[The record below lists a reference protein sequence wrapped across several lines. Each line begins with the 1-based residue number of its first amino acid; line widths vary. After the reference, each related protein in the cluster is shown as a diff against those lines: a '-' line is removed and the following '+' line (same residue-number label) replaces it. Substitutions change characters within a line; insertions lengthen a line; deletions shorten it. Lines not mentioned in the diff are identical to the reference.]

1 MAIVSNFATQEHR
14 TLKPLF
20 TKTQATFQDWPVD
33 PSRHDIMP
41 GMVACMGPDGV
52 RPSTGAERPLGLFS
66 TYRTYDVWEVPSA
79 GVLVFGGGAM
89 ADVSRSVIDKDAD
102 WEAAEATLKSGGRVL
117 LESDANGRL
126 TVGDGN
132 PVCMLMSVGQA
143 KITVSEVPEALVAEP
158 PQPAALTIG
167 KTDFA
172 GTNFAGKNL
181 GELTSGLTARVEGT
195 NVVFG
200 GTVNHVPDWTEF
212 SAAEEDRTGYYAAF
226 EMKAAD
232 GSAFVRQ
239 TLGSGEKTLV
249 FGQTGDGPGAIILVA
264 AIQKDV
270 KKFTATLYASAEDAE
285 SKTDGT
291 EYTFDFTACVFGE

>member
-66 TYRTYDVWEVPSA
+66 TYRTHNVWEVPSA

-143 KITVSEVPEALVAEP
+143 KITVSEAPEALVAEP

-167 KTDFA
+167 KTDFN
-172 GTNFAGKNL
+172 GTTFAGKNL
-181 GELTSGLTARVEGT
+181 GELTSGLTASVEGT

-200 GTVNHVPDWTEF
+200 GTINHVPDWTEF
-212 SAAEEDRTGYYAAF
+212 SAAEEDRTGY
-226 EMKAAD
+226 
-232 GSAFVRQ
+232 
-239 TLGSGEKTLV
+239 
-249 FGQTGDGPGAIILVA
+249 
-264 AIQKDV
+264 
-270 KKFTATLYASAEDAE
+270 
-285 SKTDGT
+285 
-291 EYTFDFTACVFGE
+291 ACVRPDGRRAGNDQPCRRHSKGHEGVHGDAVRERRGCREQDGRHGIHVRFYRLRLRRVRRERWSLLRV

>member
-33 PSRHDIMP
+33 PSRHDIML

-66 TYRTYDVWEVPSA
+66 TYRTHNVWEVPSV

-143 KITVSEVPEALVAEP
+143 KITVSEAPEALVAEP

-167 KTDFA
+167 KTD
-172 GTNFAGKNL
+172 FAGKNL

>member
-66 TYRTYDVWEVPSA
+66 TYRTHNVWEVPSA

-143 KITVSEVPEALVAEP
+143 KITVSEAPEALVAEP

-172 GTNFAGKNL
+172 GTNL

-200 GTVNHVPDWTEF
+200 GTVNHVPDRTEF

>member
-66 TYRTYDVWEVPSA
+66 TYRTHNVWEVPSA

-143 KITVSEVPEALVAEP
+143 KITVSEAPEALVAEP

-172 GTNFAGKNL
+172 GKNL
-181 GELTSGLTARVEGT
+181 GELTSGLTARVEGA

-200 GTVNHVPDWTEF
+200 GTVNHVPDRTEF
-212 SAAEEDRTGYYAAF
+212 SAAEEDGTGYYAAF

>member
-143 KITVSEVPEALVAEP
+143 KITVSEAPEALVAEP

-167 KTDFA
+167 KTD
-172 GTNFAGKNL
+172 FAGKNL

>member
-66 TYRTYDVWEVPSA
+66 TYRTHNVWEVPSA

-143 KITVSEVPEALVAEP
+143 KITVSEAPEALVAEP

-226 EMKAAD
+226 EMK
-232 GSAFVRQ
+232 FVRQ

>member
-102 WEAAEATLKSGGRVL
+102 WEAAEATLKAGGRVL

-143 KITVSEVPEALVAEP
+143 KITVSEAPEALVAEP

-167 KTDFA
+167 KTD
-172 GTNFAGKNL
+172 FAGKNL

>member
-1 MAIVSNFATQEHR
+1 
-14 TLKPLF
+14 
-20 TKTQATFQDWPVD
+20 
-33 PSRHDIMP
+33 
-41 GMVACMGPDGV
+41 
-52 RPSTGAERPLGLFS
+52 
-66 TYRTYDVWEVPSA
+66 
-79 GVLVFGGGAM
+79 M

-143 KITVSEVPEALVAEP
+143 KITVSEAPEALVAEP

-172 GTNFAGKNL
+172 GTNFAGKKL

-212 SAAEEDRTGYYAAF
+212 FAAEEDRTGYYAAF

>member
-20 TKTQATFQDWPVD
+20 AKTQATFQDWPVD

-66 TYRTYDVWEVPSA
+66 TYRTHNVWEVPSA

-143 KITVSEVPEALVAEP
+143 KITVSEAPEALVAEP

-167 KTDFA
+167 KTD
-172 GTNFAGKNL
+172 FAGKNL

-200 GTVNHVPDWTEF
+200 GTVNHVPDRTEF

-270 KKFTATLYASAEDAE
+270 KKFAATLYASAEDAE

>member
-66 TYRTYDVWEVPSA
+66 TYRTHNVWEVPSA

-143 KITVSEVPEALVAEP
+143 KITVSEAPEALVAEP

-232 GSAFVRQ
+232 GSAFVCQ
-239 TLGSGEKTLV
+239 TLGSGEKTPGREPSCV
-249 FGQTGDGPGAIILVA
+249 RPDGRILVA

>member
-52 RPSTGAERPLGLFS
+52 RPATGAERPLGLFS

-143 KITVSEVPEALVAEP
+143 KITVSEAPEALVAEP

-167 KTDFA
+167 K
-172 GTNFAGKNL
+172 TNFAGKNL

>member
-1 MAIVSNFATQEHR
+1 MHADVGRSGEDNRFR
-14 TLKPLF
+14 
-20 TKTQATFQDWPVD
+20 
-33 PSRHDIMP
+33 
-41 GMVACMGPDGV
+41 
-52 RPSTGAERPLGLFS
+52 GAGSPRRGA
-66 TYRTYDVWEVPSA
+66 SA
-79 GVLVFGGGAM
+79 ASGADGGGA
-89 ADVSRSVIDKDAD
+89 
-102 WEAAEATLKSGGRVL
+102 
-117 LESDANGRL
+117 
-126 TVGDGN
+126 
-132 PVCMLMSVGQA
+132 
-143 KITVSEVPEALVAEP
+143 
-158 PQPAALTIG
+158 IG
-167 KTDFA
+167 KTDFN

-181 GELTSGLTARVEGT
+181 GELTSGLTANVEGT

-249 FGQTGDGPGAIILVA
+249 FGQTGDGPGAINLVA

-270 KKFTATLYASAEDAE
+270 KEFTATLYASAEDAE

>member
-143 KITVSEVPEALVAEP
+143 KITVSEAPEALVAEP

-167 KTDFA
+167 KTD
-172 GTNFAGKNL
+172 FAGKNL

-200 GTVNHVPDWTEF
+200 GTVNHVPDWTEL

>member
-1 MAIVSNFATQEHR
+1 
-14 TLKPLF
+14 
-20 TKTQATFQDWPVD
+20 
-33 PSRHDIMP
+33 MP

-143 KITVSEVPEALVAEP
+143 KITVSEAPEALVAEP

-167 KTDFA
+167 KTDFN
-172 GTNFAGKNL
+172 GTTFAGKNL
-181 GELTSGLTARVEGT
+181 GELTSGLTASVEGT

-200 GTVNHVPDWTEF
+200 GTINHVPDWTEF

-270 KKFTATLYASAEDAE
+270 KEFTATLYASAEDAE

>member
-143 KITVSEVPEALVAEP
+143 KITVSEAPEALVAEP

-167 KTDFA
+167 KTDFN
-172 GTNFAGKNL
+172 GTTFAGKNL
-181 GELTSGLTARVEGT
+181 GELTSGLTASVEGT

-200 GTVNHVPDWTEF
+200 GTINHVPTGRSSPPQRRTE
-212 SAAEEDRTGYYAAF
+212 R
-226 EMKAAD
+226 
-232 GSAFVRQ
+232 
-239 TLGSGEKTLV
+239 
-249 FGQTGDGPGAIILVA
+249 
-264 AIQKDV
+264 
-270 KKFTATLYASAEDAE
+270 ATTPRSR
-285 SKTDGT
+285 
-291 EYTFDFTACVFGE
+291 

>member
-66 TYRTYDVWEVPSA
+66 TYRTHDVWEVPSA

-143 KITVSEVPEALVAEP
+143 KITVSEAPEALVAEP
-158 PQPAALTIG
+158 PQPAALTIR
-167 KTDFA
+167 
-172 GTNFAGKNL
+172 
-181 GELTSGLTARVEGT
+181 E
-195 NVVFG
+195 
-200 GTVNHVPDWTEF
+200 
-212 SAAEEDRTGYYAAF
+212 
-226 EMKAAD
+226 
-232 GSAFVRQ
+232 
-239 TLGSGEKTLV
+239 
-249 FGQTGDGPGAIILVA
+249 DGPRRNELRR
-264 AIQKDV
+264 
-270 KKFTATLYASAEDAE
+270 
-285 SKTDGT
+285 
-291 EYTFDFTACVFGE
+291 

>member
-1 MAIVSNFATQEHR
+1 
-14 TLKPLF
+14 
-20 TKTQATFQDWPVD
+20 
-33 PSRHDIMP
+33 MP

-66 TYRTYDVWEVPSA
+66 TYRTHNVWEVPSA

-143 KITVSEVPEALVAEP
+143 KITVSEAPEALVAEP

-167 KTDFA
+167 KTD
-172 GTNFAGKNL
+172 FAGKNL

-270 KKFTATLYASAEDAE
+270 KEFTATLYASAEDAE

>member
-66 TYRTYDVWEVPSA
+66 TYRTHNVWEVPSA

-143 KITVSEVPEALVAEP
+143 KITVSEAPEALVAEP

-212 SAAEEDRTGYYAAF
+212 SAAF

>member
-1 MAIVSNFATQEHR
+1 
-14 TLKPLF
+14 
-20 TKTQATFQDWPVD
+20 
-33 PSRHDIMP
+33 MP

-143 KITVSEVPEALVAEP
+143 KITVSEAPEALVAEP

-200 GTVNHVPDWTEF
+200 GTVNHVPDRTEF

>member
-1 MAIVSNFATQEHR
+1 
-14 TLKPLF
+14 
-20 TKTQATFQDWPVD
+20 
-33 PSRHDIMP
+33 MP

-66 TYRTYDVWEVPSA
+66 TYRTHDVWEVPSA

-143 KITVSEVPEALVAEP
+143 KITVSEAPEALVAEP

-167 KTDFA
+167 KTDFN
-172 GTNFAGKNL
+172 GTTFAGKNL
-181 GELTSGLTARVEGT
+181 GELTSGLTASVEGT

-200 GTVNHVPDWTEF
+200 GTVNHVPDWTGEF
-212 SAAEEDRTGYYAAF
+212 SAAEDRTGYYAAF

-232 GSAFVRQ
+232 GSAFVLQ

>member
-20 TKTQATFQDWPVD
+20 AKTQATFQDWPVD

-66 TYRTYDVWEVPSA
+66 TYRTHNVWEVPSA

-143 KITVSEVPEALVAEP
+143 KITVSEAPEALVAEP

-167 KTDFA
+167 KTD
-172 GTNFAGKNL
+172 FAGKNL

-200 GTVNHVPDWTEF
+200 GTVNHVPDWTEL

>member
-143 KITVSEVPEALVAEP
+143 KITVSEAPEALVAEP

-172 GTNFAGKNL
+172 GTNL

-200 GTVNHVPDWTEF
+200 GTVNHVPDLTEF

>member
-143 KITVSEVPEALVAEP
+143 KITVSEAPEALVAEP

-167 KTDFA
+167 KTD
-172 GTNFAGKNL
+172 FAGKNL

-270 KKFTATLYASAEDAE
+270 KKFTATPYASAEDAE

>member
-66 TYRTYDVWEVPSA
+66 TYRTHNVWEVPSA

-143 KITVSEVPEALVAEP
+143 KITVSEAPEALVAEP

-167 KTDFA
+167 KTDFN
-172 GTNFAGKNL
+172 GTTFAGKNL
-181 GELTSGLTARVEGT
+181 GELTSGLTASVEGT

-200 GTVNHVPDWTEF
+200 GTINHVPDWTEF
-212 SAAEEDRTGYYAAF
+212 FAAEEDRTGYYAAF

-249 FGQTGDGPGAIILVA
+249 FGQTGDGPGTINLVA
-264 AIQKDV
+264 AIQKGT
-270 KKFTATLYASAEDAE
+270 KEFTATLYASAEDAE

>member
-66 TYRTYDVWEVPSA
+66 TYRTHNVWEVPSA

-102 WEAAEATLKSGGRVL
+102 WEAAEATLKS
-117 LESDANGRL
+117 
-126 TVGDGN
+126 
-132 PVCMLMSVGQA
+132 VCMLMSVGQA
-143 KITVSEVPEALVAEP
+143 KITVSEAPEALVAEP

-167 KTDFA
+167 KTD
-172 GTNFAGKNL
+172 FAGKNL